1 MPNSGGLERMVIT
14 AYENDSFTTKL
25 PGSGNPMTVDMNPD
39 QYSQNYTIL
48 YNDKQ
53 AQGSPGG
60 SPEYNKT
67 LSDSLTFQL
76 IFDGTGIVP
85 STLPGS
91 STNSTVATRVQQFL
105 TLAFTYQGEIH
116 SPNFLMISWGT
127 LNFACRLST
136 LKVNYTLFL
145 PNGTPLRAKIDATF
159 VGYQNEK
166 ELAKEANALSPDL
179 SRVLQ
184 IKAGD
189 MLPLMCYRIYGRSTH
204 YIDVARKNELTGFR
218 DLVPG
223 SEILFPPLEST
234 R

>member
-1 MPNSGGLERMVIT
+1 
-14 AYENDSFTTKL
+14 
-25 PGSGNPMTVDMNPD
+25 
-39 QYSQNYTIL
+39 
-48 YNDKQ
+48 
-53 AQGSPGG
+53 
-60 SPEYNKT
+60 
-67 LSDSLTFQL
+67 
-76 IFDGTGIVP
+76 
-85 STLPGS
+85 
-91 STNSTVATRVQQFL
+91 
-105 TLAFTYQGEIH
+105 
-116 SPNFLMISWGT
+116 MISWGT

-145 PNGTPLRAKIDATF
+145 PDGTPLRAKIDTTF

-179 SRVLQ
+179 SKVLQ

-204 YIDVARKNELTGFR
+204 YIDVARENGLIGFR

-234 R
+234 Q